1 MREITPVTPLLSEQ
15 HAEHNVVRK
24 GAPIPVDSYVALVKQ
39 VASLAYLNKDSLL
52 FYRGQD
58 KDYRNKAGTST
69 YYPSIYRKDV
79 LTAREI
85 RDRFETLEACSRK
98 LAEKFA
104 ECQMEGKS
112 DVRRKAQVAW
122 GILQHYGVC
131 ETPLLDLTQSLR
143 AACTFAQLDNPE
155 ERGIV
160 AVFGLPY
167 ITNRITFNS
176 EHDLV
181 IVRLLSICPPLAVRP
196 YFQDGYQAG
205 TMDVTQEYSN
215 KSELDFNNRLLG
227 KFAILNDKRFWGEG
241 FSGIPKKLLFPEE
254 DQMSA
259 LCDEVRREVTWEKK
273 SVFMQDA
280 DAA

>member
-1 MREITPVTPLLSEQ
+1 MREITPVNPLLSEQ

-58 KDYRNKAGTST
+58 KDYRNKASTSV
-69 YYPSIYRKDV
+69 YPSIYRKDV

-104 ECQMEGKS
+104 ERQMEGKS

-122 GILQHYGVC
+122 
-131 ETPLLDLTQSLR
+131 DSAALR
-143 AACTFAQLDNPE
+143 RVRNTAFGPHPVPA
-155 ERGIV
+155 R
-160 AVFGLPY
+160 GLPLPSWTTRKSAASWPCLGCPTSP
-167 ITNRITFNS
+167 IAITFNS

-205 TMDVTQEYSN
+205 TMDVTRNTPTSPN
-215 KSELDFNNRLLG
+215 WISTTG
-227 KFAILNDKRFWGEG
+227 C
-241 FSGIPKKLLFPEE
+241 
-254 DQMSA
+254 SA
-259 LCDEVRREVTWEKK
+259 NLP
-273 SVFMQDA
+273 S
-280 DAA
+280 